1 MVHTQIKRRLSVKKE
16 IPIVRRIFLLQQSTK
31 TMLKVIPEFYRSILE
46 ASDRG
51 ELWGITSEQSHWTQL
66 EFDINSCMNS

>member
-1 MVHTQIKRRLSVKKE
+1 MRK
-16 IPIVRRIFLLQQSTK
+16 FLFQQSTK
-31 TMLKVIPEFYRSILE
+31 TMSKDIPEFYRSILE

-66 EFDINSCMNS
+66 EIDFNSCMNI